1 MKLEYLC
8 PKPTFLAT
16 CLYGIPFIILG
27 NTAGNAIVFAENALL
42 AAERTPT
49 NAETRGI
56 AIAAITFACLIH
68 AVWRRGGL
76 YLNNVF
82 GLMKAALLLMLFIV
96 GVVSAA
102 GGIKRSG
109 GGAAAGGNVPQENF
123 DVKTSFQNRA
133 GSAYGC
139 TEAFLGIIFTYG
151 GFNQAN
157 YVRRPPSTHN
167 MRPSLKLKLIF
178 PKKLTRFLISFSTGP
193 GRDRRPPTQI
203 QTHGSLHRWL
213 RQHLLRFGQHRLCTI
228 NHIPLSS

>member
-1 MKLEYLC
+1 LFVVWHQNPLPKLEYLC
-8 PKPTFLAT
+8 PNPTFLAT

-42 AAERTPT
+42 AAQHKPT

-76 YLNNVF
+76 YLNNLF
-82 GLMKAALLLMLFIV
+82 GVMKAALLLLLFIV

-109 GGAAAGGNVPQENF
+109 SNDGEGAAAAANVPQENF
-123 DVKTSFQNRA
+123 DAKTSFQDRA
-133 GSAYGC
+133 GSAYGY

-157 YVRRPPSTHN
+157 YVCKLSPSHHA
-167 MRPSLKLKLIF
+167 PSRLKSIF
-178 PKKLTRFLISFSTGP
+178 
-193 GRDRRPPTQI
+193 
-203 QTHGSLHRWL
+203 
-213 RQHLLRFGQHRLCTI
+213 
-228 NHIPLSS
+228 